1 MIGANQDRERRLLR
15 RARLVMAA
23 SVASAISGMV
33 FLAGGVACLLVGL
46 VVAVTVGGL
55 VARRVLDPMAEL
67 LDRRSRL
74 VADASHELR
83 APLTRLHVRSQLL
96 LRRADE
102 LPEPLATELRRMV
115 AGTRELGEVLDDVLR
130 GARLR
135 SDTAGNDRVDL
146 AAVAADLLA
155 AEAGRLGERR
165 LSADLRVGAGPP
177 VVLGVGSAL
186 RRMVSALVDNAI
198 GHTPP
203 DGRITVSVAT
213 VDDGRAVELV
223 VADTGVG
230 FDPAGHRTMFDRFAR
245 GTAGTGQRFG
255 VGLALTREVVESHG
269 GTIAAAGQPGRGARF
284 TVRLP
289 AAPGRTGSKNV
300 LRSLHKHRRMC
311 AAKAALTSIGGT
323 CRDVSATDRADVD
336 GLVHPPAGPP
346 ARP

>member
-1 MIGANQDRERRLLR
+1 VIGATQERERRLLR
-15 RARLVMAA
+15 RARLVVAA

-33 FLAGGVACLLVGL
+33 VLVGGLSCLVVGL

-67 LDRRSRL
+67 LDRRSRF

-135 SDTAGNDRVDL
+135 SDAPGDERVDL

-155 AEAGRLGERR
+155 AEAGRLGERG
-165 LSADLRVGAGPP
+165 LVAVLRAGAEPF
-177 VVLGVGSAL
+177 VVLGARSAL
-186 RRMVSALVDNAI
+186 RRMVSALLDNAI

-203 DGRITVSVAT
+203 EGRITVSVAA
-213 VDDGRAVELV
+213 VDGGRAVELV

-230 FDPAGHRTMFDRFAR
+230 FDPARHGAMFGRFAR
-245 GTAGTGQRFG
+245 GAAGAGERFG
-255 VGLALTREVVESHG
+255 IGLALTREVVESHG
-269 GTIAAAGQPGRGARF
+269 GTIAAFGQPGRGARF

-289 AAPGRTGSKNV
+289 AVPSRRRSKNV
-300 LRSLHKHRRMC
+300 LRSVHNHRCTC
-311 AAKAALTSIGGT
+311 AGAAHASIGGT
-323 CRDVSATDRADVD
+323 CRDVSAVDRADLDSV
-336 GLVHPPAGPP
+336 VHTPAGPP
-346 ARP
+346 V

>member
-1 MIGANQDRERRLLR
+1 
-15 RARLVMAA
+15 MAA
-23 SVASAISGMV
+23 SVASAISGV
-33 FLAGGVACLLVGL
+33 VLLVGGVACLLVGL

-130 GARLR
+130 GARLG
-135 SDTAGNDRVDL
+135 SDAAGNERVDL

-155 AEAGRLGERR
+155 AEAGRLDERG
-165 LSADLRVGAGPP
+165 LSAELEVGAGPL
-177 VVLGVGSAL
+177 VVPGIVSAL
-186 RRMVSALVDNAI
+186 RRMVSALLDNAI

-203 DGRITVSVAT
+203 QGRITVSVTA
-213 VDDGRAVELV
+213 VDGGGAVELV

-230 FDPAGHRTMFDRFAR
+230 FDPARAGTMFDRFVR

-255 VGLALTREVVESHG
+255 IGLALTREVVESHG
-269 GTIAAAGQPGRGARF
+269 GTITAAGQPGRGARF

-289 AAPGRTGSKNV
+289 AAPARTPSKNV
-300 LRSLHKHRRMC
+300 LRSLHKHRCTC
-311 AAKAALTSIGGT
+311 AAGAAHTSIGGT
-323 CRDVSATDRADVD
+323 CRDVSATDRTDLD
-336 GLVHPPAGPP
+336 GLVHTPAGPP
-346 ARP
+346 VRP